1 LILVIANLIKK
12 TIEYSYICKIVTRIL
27 YYIFIIPISLL
38 PYKVLYFISDVI
50 FIFLFRIVGYRKT
63 IVYSNLKNS
72 FPEKPEKEIK
82 QIMTGFYHHLCDLI
96 VESIKGFTISEKN
109 LRERLIIKNPDFSN
123 YYADKGQSIIFVG
136 GHYNNWEICAQ
147 AFSMYSN
154 HKCIGIYKPLSNAFI
169 NDKIYIS
176 RSKYGM
182 QLVSMKHTK
191 KSFTDGDEAKAIVF
205 GSDQNPANPK
215 RAHWVQFLSQDTGV
229 LFGVERY
236 AKEYDWPVVFVSIS
250 KAKRGYYEVEYS
262 LVTDNPNEEPH
273 GKITKDFTKR
283 LEQDIINQPQY
294 WLWSHKRWKHKR

>member
-1 LILVIANLIKK
+1 MITKIFYYILILPL
-12 TIEYSYICKIVTRIL
+12 
-27 YYIFIIPISLL
+27 SLL
-38 PYKVLYFISDVI
+38 PYPLLYLLSDI
-50 FIFLFRIVGYRKT
+50 IFLIMYRVIGYRKEVVFT
-63 IVYSNLKNS
+63 NLRNS
-72 FPEKPEKEIK
+72 FPNKSKHELKK
-82 QIMTGFYHHLCDLI
+82 IMSDFYRHLCDI
-96 VESIKGFTISEKN
+96 IMESVKGFTISEKQ
-109 LRERLIIKNPDFSN
+109 LRKRLIIKNPEFSN

-147 AFSMYSN
+147 AFALYSN
-154 HKCIGIYKPLSNAFI
+154 HKCIGIYKPLSNALI
-169 NDKIYIS
+169 NDKIYTS

-182 QLVSMKHTK
+182 HLISMKQTK
-191 KSFTDGDEAKAIVF
+191 KSFEYGDEPKAIVF

-215 RAHWVQFLSQDTGV
+215 RAHWVQFLNQDTGV

-273 GKITKDFTKR
+273 GKITEDFTKR

>member
-1 LILVIANLIKK
+1 MITKIFYYILIL
-12 TIEYSYICKIVTRIL
+12 
-27 YYIFIIPISLL
+27 PISLL
-38 PYKVLYFISDVI
+38 PYPLLYLLSDI
-50 FIFLFRIVGYRKT
+50 IFLIMYRVIGYRKEVVFT
-63 IVYSNLKNS
+63 NLKNS
-72 FPEKPEKEIK
+72 FPNKSK
-82 QIMTGFYHHLCDLI
+82 QELKKIMSDFYRHLCDI
-96 VESIKGFTISEKN
+96 IMESVKGFTISEKQ
-109 LRERLIIKNPDFSN
+109 LRKRLIIKNPEFSN
-123 YYADKGQSIIFVG
+123 YFADKRQSIIFVG

-147 AFSMYSN
+147 AFAMYSN

-169 NDKIYIS
+169 NDKIYTS

-182 QLVSMKHTK
+182 HLISMKQTK
-191 KSFTDGDEAKAIVF
+191 KSFEDGDEPKAIVF

-215 RAHWVQFLSQDTGV
+215 RAHWVQFLNQDTGV

-236 AKEYDWPVVFVSIS
+236 AKEYDWPVVFVSIR

-273 GKITKDFTKR
+273 GKITEDFTKR

>member
-1 LILVIANLIKK
+1 MITKIFYYILILPL
-12 TIEYSYICKIVTRIL
+12 
-27 YYIFIIPISLL
+27 SLL
-38 PYKVLYFISDVI
+38 PYPLLYLLSDI
-50 FIFLFRIVGYRKT
+50 IFLIMYRVIGYRKEVVCT
-63 IVYSNLKNS
+63 NLKNS
-72 FPEKPEKEIK
+72 FPNKSK
-82 QIMTGFYHHLCDLI
+82 QELKKIMSDFYRHLCDI
-96 VESIKGFTISEKN
+96 IMESVKGFTISEKQ
-109 LRERLIIKNPDFSN
+109 LRKRLIIKNPEFSN
-123 YYADKGQSIIFVG
+123 YFADKRQSIIFVG

-147 AFSMYSN
+147 AFAMYSN

-169 NDKIYIS
+169 NDKIYTS

-182 QLVSMKHTK
+182 HLISMKQTK
-191 KSFTDGDEAKAIVF
+191 KSFEDGDEPKAIVF

-215 RAHWVQFLSQDTGV
+215 RAHWVQFLNQDTGV

-236 AKEYDWPVVFVSIS
+236 AKEYDWPVVFVSIR

-273 GKITKDFTKR
+273 GKITEDFTKR

>member
-1 LILVIANLIKK
+1 MTKFFYYLLILPL
-12 TIEYSYICKIVTRIL
+12 
-27 YYIFIIPISLL
+27 SLL
-38 PYKVLYFISDVI
+38 PYPLLYLLSDI
-50 FIFLFRIVGYRKT
+50 IFLIMYRVIGYRKKVVFT
-63 IVYSNLKNS
+63 NLRNS
-72 FPEKPEKEIK
+72 FPNKSK
-82 QIMTGFYHHLCDLI
+82 QELKKIMSDFYRHLCDI
-96 VESIKGFTISEKN
+96 IMESVKGFTISEKQ
-109 LRERLIIKNPDFSN
+109 LRKRLIIKNPEFSN
-123 YYADKGQSIIFVG
+123 YFADKGQSIIFVG

-147 AFSMYSN
+147 AFAMYSN

-169 NDKIYIS
+169 NDKIYTS

-182 QLVSMKHTK
+182 HLISMKQTK
-191 KSFTDGDEAKAIVF
+191 KSFEDGDEPKAIVF

-215 RAHWVQFLSQDTGV
+215 RAHWVQFLNQDTGV

-262 LVTDNPNEEPH
+262 LVTDKPNKEPH
-273 GKITKDFTKR
+273 GKITEDFTKR

>member
-1 LILVIANLIKK
+1 MTKFFYYLLILPL
-12 TIEYSYICKIVTRIL
+12 
-27 YYIFIIPISLL
+27 SLL
-38 PYKVLYFISDVI
+38 PYPLLYLLSDI
-50 FIFLFRIVGYRKT
+50 IFLIMYRVIGYRKEVVFT
-63 IVYSNLKNS
+63 NLKNS
-72 FPEKPEKEIK
+72 FPNKSK
-82 QIMTGFYHHLCDLI
+82 QELKKIMSDFYRHLCDI
-96 VESIKGFTISEKN
+96 IMESVKGFTISEKQ
-109 LRERLIIKNPDFSN
+109 LRKRLIIKNPEFSN

-147 AFSMYSN
+147 AFALYSN
-154 HKCIGIYKPLSNAFI
+154 HKCIGIYKPLSNALI
-169 NDKIYIS
+169 NDKIYTS

-182 QLVSMKHTK
+182 HLISMKQTK
-191 KSFTDGDEAKAIVF
+191 KSFEYGDEPKAIVF

-215 RAHWVQFLSQDTGV
+215 RAHWVQFLNQDTGV

-273 GKITKDFTKR
+273 GKITEDFTKR

>member
-1 LILVIANLIKK
+1 MITKIFYYILILPL
-12 TIEYSYICKIVTRIL
+12 
-27 YYIFIIPISLL
+27 SLL
-38 PYKVLYFISDVI
+38 PYPLLYLLSDI
-50 FIFLFRIVGYRKT
+50 IFLIMYRVIGYRKEVVFT
-63 IVYSNLKNS
+63 NLKNS
-72 FPEKPEKEIK
+72 FPNKSK
-82 QIMTGFYHHLCDLI
+82 QELKKIMSDFYRHLCDI
-96 VESIKGFTISEKN
+96 IMESVKGFTISEKQ
-109 LRERLIIKNPDFSN
+109 LRKRLIIKNPEFSN
-123 YYADKGQSIIFVG
+123 YFADKGQSIIFVG

-147 AFSMYSN
+147 AFAMYSN

-169 NDKIYIS
+169 NDKIYTS

-182 QLVSMKHTK
+182 HLISMKQTK
-191 KSFTDGDEAKAIVF
+191 KSFEDGDEPKAIVF

-215 RAHWVQFLSQDTGV
+215 RAHWVQFLNQDTGV

-250 KAKRGYYEVEYS
+250 KVKRGYYEVEYS

-273 GKITKDFTKR
+273 GKITEDFTKR

>member
-1 LILVIANLIKK
+1 MITKIFYYILILPL
-12 TIEYSYICKIVTRIL
+12 
-27 YYIFIIPISLL
+27 SLL
-38 PYKVLYFISDVI
+38 PYPLLYLLSDI
-50 FIFLFRIVGYRKT
+50 IFLIMYRVIGYRKEVVFT
-63 IVYSNLKNS
+63 NLKNS
-72 FPEKPEKEIK
+72 FPNKSK
-82 QIMTGFYHHLCDLI
+82 QELKKIMSDFYRHLCDI
-96 VESIKGFTISEKN
+96 IMESVKGFTISEKQ
-109 LRERLIIKNPDFSN
+109 LRKRLIIKNPEFSN
-123 YYADKGQSIIFVG
+123 YFADKRQSIIFVG

-147 AFSMYSN
+147 AFAMYSN

-169 NDKIYIS
+169 NDKIYTS

-182 QLVSMKHTK
+182 HLISMKQTK
-191 KSFTDGDEAKAIVF
+191 KSFEDGDEPKAIVF

-215 RAHWVQFLSQDTGV
+215 RAHWVQFLNQDTGV

-273 GKITKDFTKR
+273 GKITEDFTKR

>member
-1 LILVIANLIKK
+1 MITKIFYYILILPL
-12 TIEYSYICKIVTRIL
+12 
-27 YYIFIIPISLL
+27 SLL
-38 PYKVLYFISDVI
+38 PYPLLYLLSDI
-50 FIFLFRIVGYRKT
+50 IFLIMYRVIGYRKEVVFT
-63 IVYSNLKNS
+63 NLKNS
-72 FPEKPEKEIK
+72 FPNKSK
-82 QIMTGFYHHLCDLI
+82 QELKKIMSDFYRHLCDI
-96 VESIKGFTISEKN
+96 IMESVKGFTISEKQ
-109 LRERLIIKNPDFSN
+109 LRKRLIIKNPEFSN

-147 AFSMYSN
+147 AFAMYSK

-169 NDKIYIS
+169 NDKIYTS

-182 QLVSMKHTK
+182 HLISMKQTK
-191 KSFTDGDEAKAIVF
+191 KSFEDGDEPKAIVF

-215 RAHWVQFLSQDTGV
+215 RAHWVQFLNQDTGV

-250 KAKRGYYEVEYS
+250 KVKRGYYEVEYS

-273 GKITKDFTKR
+273 GKITEDFTKR

>member
-1 LILVIANLIKK
+1 MITKIFYYILILPL
-12 TIEYSYICKIVTRIL
+12 
-27 YYIFIIPISLL
+27 SLL
-38 PYKVLYFISDVI
+38 PYPLLYLLSDI
-50 FIFLFRIVGYRKT
+50 IFLIMYRVIGYRKEVVFT
-63 IVYSNLKNS
+63 NLKNS
-72 FPEKPEKEIK
+72 FPNKSK
-82 QIMTGFYHHLCDLI
+82 QELKKIMSDFYRHLCDI
-96 VESIKGFTISEKN
+96 IMESVKGFTISEKQ
-109 LRERLIIKNPDFSN
+109 LRKRLIIKNPEFSN
-123 YYADKGQSIIFVG
+123 YFADKRQSIIFVG

-147 AFSMYSN
+147 AFAMYSN

-169 NDKIYIS
+169 NDKIYTS

-182 QLVSMKHTK
+182 HLISMKQTK
-191 KSFTDGDEAKAIVF
+191 KSFEDGDEPKAIVF

-215 RAHWVQFLSQDTGV
+215 RAHWVQFLNQDTGV

-236 AKEYDWPVVFVSIS
+236 AKEYDWPIVFVSIS

-273 GKITKDFTKR
+273 GKITEDFTKR

>member
-1 LILVIANLIKK
+1 MITKIFYYILILPL
-12 TIEYSYICKIVTRIL
+12 
-27 YYIFIIPISLL
+27 SLL
-38 PYKVLYFISDVI
+38 PYPLLYLLSDI
-50 FIFLFRIVGYRKT
+50 IFLIMYRVIGYRKEVVFT
-63 IVYSNLKNS
+63 NLRNS
-72 FPEKPEKEIK
+72 FPNKSK
-82 QIMTGFYHHLCDLI
+82 QELKKIMSDFYRHLCDI
-96 VESIKGFTISEKN
+96 IMESVKGFTISEKQ
-109 LRERLIIKNPDFSN
+109 LRKRLIIKNPEFSN
-123 YYADKGQSIIFVG
+123 YFADKRQSIIFVG

-147 AFSMYSN
+147 AFAMYSN

-169 NDKIYIS
+169 NDKIYTS

-182 QLVSMKHTK
+182 HLISMKQTK
-191 KSFTDGDEAKAIVF
+191 KSFEDGDEPKAIVF

-215 RAHWVQFLSQDTGV
+215 RAHWVQFLNQDTGV

-236 AKEYDWPVVFVSIS
+236 AKEYDWPVVFVSIR

-273 GKITKDFTKR
+273 GKITEDFTKR